1 MTLERAKRPCAAA
14 PAAAACGWKRR
25 SASASTSLRV
35 EQALEHRQPQVIATA
50 CPYCA
55 VMVSDGLGA
64 LNSTVASK
72 DIAEL
77 VAEALVQPQPVA

>member
-1 MTLERAKRPCAAA
+1 MCCGAGGGRMWMEETIGKRINI
-14 PAAAACGWKRR
+14 
-25 SASASTSLRV
+25 LRV
-35 EQALEHRQPQVIATA
+35 EQALEQQPQTIATA

-55 VMVSDGLGA
+55 VMVGDGLGA